1 MIAACGTGVCD
12 ALRKENTAL
21 QERVAALKSELEK
34 QIAWTA
40 EVKRQFTENDLER
53 LDLIEELERQV
64 EELKGL
70 LYEFAAR
77 K

>member
-1 MIAACGTGVCD
+1 MLACGTGVCD

-21 QERVAALKSELEK
+21 QERVATLKAELEK
-34 QIAWTA
+34 QVAWTA
-40 EVKRQFTENDLER
+40 EVTRQFTGNDLER
-53 LDLIEELERQV
+53 LDLIQELESDI

-70 LYEFAAR
+70 LYEFSQ